1 MEKKKYKF
9 QKETYEIIGACFEVH
24 KILGCGF
31 LEGVYQEALEIEF
44 QLREI
49 PYEREKELPIIYKGE
64 KLKKKFYADFVC
76 YDKIIVETK
85 ACSKLIEEHISQVL
99 NYINATNHQLA
110 LLFNFGE
117 RSLKYKRVIL

>member
-1 MEKKKYKF
+1 MKEKYIFQEESYK
-9 QKETYEIIGACFEVH
+9 IIGACLEVH
-24 KILGCGF
+24 KELGCGF

-49 PYEREKELPIIYKGE
+49 PYEREKELPINYKGV
-64 KLKKKFYADFVC
+64 KLKKKFYADFFC
-76 YDKIIVETK
+76 YDEIIVETK
-85 ACSKLIEEHISQVL
+85 ACSKLIEDHISQVL
-99 NYINATNHQLA
+99 NYLNTNNYKLG